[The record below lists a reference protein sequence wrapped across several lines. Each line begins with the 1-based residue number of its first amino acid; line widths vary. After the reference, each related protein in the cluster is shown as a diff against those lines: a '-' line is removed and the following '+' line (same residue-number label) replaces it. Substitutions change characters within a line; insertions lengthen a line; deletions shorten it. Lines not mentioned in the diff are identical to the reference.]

1 MSIKSVLFIDA
12 NQYLD
17 LYRTVGGEKLLAP
30 LQEQQ
35 DHIFVPAQVV
45 DEVYR
50 QKLSATATF
59 LDAKINQSKLNHIAV
74 PGHLPTRTVHA
85 IRERIRERLQRIREK
100 LSHDLLEQ
108 VSQSIDE
115 VSKSL
120 AGLFSQAVPHTDGEL
135 QRARTRKERGNP
147 PGKSGDPLGD
157 QITWEQIL
165 SQCQDKPA
173 LWIITND
180 SDYGTKHGRE
190 MFLNAALYRELAQ
203 LYQSEPPVH
212 CFTNIV
218 DGLKH
223 FAETTGTKAEKL
235 PTGEE
240 AEQIK
245 KEQES
250 LPPLGWLTNYD
261 DSFPLAI
268 QSTYSRGDST
278 MLTAALRSQ
287 VVSEQVISPPATKE
301 PDPGGT

>member
-1 MSIKSVLFIDA
+1 
-12 NQYLD
+12 
-17 LYRTVGGEKLLAP
+17 
-30 LQEQQ
+30 
-35 DHIFVPAQVV
+35 
-45 DEVYR
+45 VYR

-59 LDAKINQSKLNHIAV
+59 LAAKVNESKLNSIAV

-157 QITWEQIL
+157 QLTWEQIL
-165 SQCQDKPA
+165 SQCQDKPG

-218 DGLKH
+218 DGIKH

-235 PTGEE
+235 PTAEE

-250 LPPLGWLTNYD
+250 LPPLGWLSNYD

-268 QSTYSRGDST
+268 QSTYSWGDST

-287 VVSEQVISPPATKE
+287 VVSEEVIPPPATKE
-301 PDPGGT
+301 ADPGGT